1 MVADEFGGVA
11 GLVTLKQLIEE
22 IVGRVG
28 EEGMKAEEEY
38 RAIDEH
44 TFQVD
49 AGMHVDEANEKLGLN
64 IPDGDYETVAG
75 FILEHLGRIPQE
87 GDLLHHDGL
96 RLVVTQMRGV
106 KIETVTVTRTA
117 HQGREES

>member
-1 MVADEFGGVA
+1 
-11 GLVTLKQLIEE
+11 
-22 IVGRVG
+22 
-28 EEGMKAEEEY
+28 MKAEEEY